1 MQPIDAAIMR
11 TLLYADLFDFAM
23 TDDEIHRFL
32 IHVAP
37 IPREKIQHALRTHT
51 ALSPLIIRRDGYTAV
66 RDNPAAIDT
75 RIQREQMTLA
85 LWGDAQRYGRLFAR
99 IPFVR
104 MVALTGA
111 LAVRNPAS
119 YDDDFDYLLV
129 TEPGRVWISRLF
141 AVMIVRLVRLRG
153 RELCPNYVMATDQLI
168 QRRQDLY
175 TAHEL
180 AQMIP
185 VSGTDIYHA
194 MLNANRWMSAYLPNA
209 NPTTP
214 QHTTNK
220 RGLFT
225 RLLEFVFSGKIG
237 NVLESWE
244 YRRKQ
249 RKFREQMQPQN
260 SAVIDAS
267 QVKGHFNDHGY
278 PVLRRYHSRL
288 IEYGLETDF
297 LPAAV
302 NSA

>member
-23 TDDEIHRFL
+23 TDEEIHRFL
-32 IHVAP
+32 IHTAP
-37 IPREKIQHALRTHT
+37 VPREKIQQALQTHT
-51 ALSPLIIRRDGYTAV
+51 ALSPLIIRRNGYTAV
-66 RDNPAAIDT
+66 RDNPAAIET
-75 RIQREQMTLA
+75 RIQREKMA
-85 LWGDAQRYGRLFAR
+85 VELWDDAQRYGRLLAR

-119 YDDDFDYLLV
+119 MQDDFDYLLV
-129 TEPGRVWISRLF
+129 TEPGRVWIARLF
-141 AVMIVRLVRLRG
+141 AVVIVRLVRLRA
-153 RELCPNYVMATDQLI
+153 RELCPNYVMASDQLK
-168 QRRQDLY
+168 QGRQDLY

-180 AQMIP
+180 AQMMP
-185 VSGTDIYHA
+185 VSGREIYLA

-209 NPTTP
+209 NPTAP
-214 QHTTNK
+214 PHMNNK
-220 RGLFT
+220 RGYFT
-225 RLLEFVFSGKIG
+225 RVLEFILRGKIG
-237 NVLESWE
+237 DFVESWE

-249 RKFREQMQPQN
+249 RKFREQIQPQN
-260 SAVIDAS
+260 SAVIDTS

-288 IEYGLETDF
+288 IEYGLEPDF
-297 LPAAV
+297 LPTAV